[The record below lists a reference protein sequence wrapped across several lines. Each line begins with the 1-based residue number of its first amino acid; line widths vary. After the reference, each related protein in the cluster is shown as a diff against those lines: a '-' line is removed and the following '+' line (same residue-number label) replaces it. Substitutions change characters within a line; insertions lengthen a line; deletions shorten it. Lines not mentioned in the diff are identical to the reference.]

1 MKAFITPA
9 YTFTPGAPGVGT
21 LNLSGVS
28 GFEIKRLVAV
38 INQTAGKLIYST
50 GNEALRFT
58 ALAGTT
64 LTLNADTATQN
75 SADVLQVI
83 YESPD
88 TFATQATLASLLTEL
103 QLKADLTET
112 QPVSGP
118 LTDAQLR
125 ATALPVSGPLTD
137 AQLRATSVPV
147 SMASAPSP
155 AISAGAITHTQKAVG
170 VTAVRATVDG
180 LAPSAS
186 RKKLILKSSA
196 DNTGRIYFGS
206 SAVTIANGVE
216 IVGPDRLEFEFD
228 SGDYYVISD
237 IASQKV
243 EILEKV

>member
-1 MKAFITPA
+1 MKAFITPS
-9 YTFTPGAPGVGT
+9 YTFTPGTSGVGT
-21 LNLSGVS
+21 VNLSGIS

-64 LTLNADTATQN
+64 LTLNADTATQKT
-75 SADVLQVI
+75 ADVLQVI

-103 QLKADLTET
+103 QLKADLTEA

-125 ATALPVSGPLTD
+125 ATF
-137 AQLRATSVPV
+137 VPV
-147 SMASAPSP
+147 SLAALPAPVVS
-155 AISAGAITHTQKAVG
+155 GGTITTAQKVVG
-170 VTAVRATVDG
+170 TVAVRATVDG

-186 RKKLILKSSA
+186 RKKLIIKSSA
-196 DNTGRIYFGS
+196 DNTGRIYLGGS
-206 SAVTIANGVE
+206 TVTTSNSVE